1 MSSRPDWTIMQK
13 HVFKTQNSNN
23 KKFPFFHLLMGKKKK
38 TFDVGEITN
47 SLYFFIPGYGLCN

>member
-1 MSSRPDWTIMQK
+1 MSLK
-13 HVFKTQNSNN
+13 HKTATTKN
-23 KKFPFFHLLMGKKKK
+23 FHFSIYSWEKKKK